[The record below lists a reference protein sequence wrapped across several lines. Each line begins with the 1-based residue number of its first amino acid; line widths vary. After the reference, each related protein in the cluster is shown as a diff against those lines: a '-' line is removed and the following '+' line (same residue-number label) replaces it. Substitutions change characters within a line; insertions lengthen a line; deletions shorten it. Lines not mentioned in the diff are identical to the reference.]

1 MDASLFDYELPE
13 SLIAQEP
20 IEPRDHS
27 RLMVLHRATQTIE
40 HRCFYELPAY
50 LQAGD
55 TLVLNDTRVSAWR
68 LLGRKPTGGQAEV
81 FQIGRAHV

>member
-27 RLMVLHRATQTIE
+27 RLMVLHRATQ
-40 HRCFYELPAY
+40 
-50 LQAGD
+50 
-55 TLVLNDTRVSAWR
+55 ND
-68 LLGRKPTGGQAEV
+68 
-81 FQIGRAHV
+81 